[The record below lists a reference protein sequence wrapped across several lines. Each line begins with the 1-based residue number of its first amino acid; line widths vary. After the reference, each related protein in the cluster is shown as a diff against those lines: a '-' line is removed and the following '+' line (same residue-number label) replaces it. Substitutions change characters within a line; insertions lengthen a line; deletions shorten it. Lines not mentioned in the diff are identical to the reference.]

1 MINPATITEEMKTAY
16 YTVKEYYYQEDV
28 KALLSDDSIDLH
40 FERDGI
46 EDDKLI
52 DTAVA
57 ILMRNYQADAGS
69 YWDNIEAAISTA
81 ITYIHEGIAV

>member
-28 KALLSDDSIDLH
+28 KALLTDDDH